1 MLPTADAAA
10 VPVTPR
16 ELSVGPQRRRNVTVL
31 PVNKLLAV
39 TRVRV
44 PPRRGAGR
52 HVDPSLARKL
62 ERLDYS
68 AWLAVGE
75 ALPSLA
81 DPGVERGDP
90 TTAAA
95 VARGRAAAASADA
108 TAVPMTPRELSVGLQ
123 RRRNMRV
130 LLVLQRLAVTRVRVT
145 PRRGAGR
152 HVDPSLAREL
162 ERLDYSAWLAVG
174 EALASLADK
183 VIERGTSA
191 ASVRVSACADAAAV
205 AVTPREFSVGL

>member
-31 PVNKLLAV
+31 TVLEIVAV
-39 TRVRV
+39 PRVRV
-44 PPRRGAGR
+44 P
-52 HVDPSLARKL
+52 
-62 ERLDYS
+62 
-68 AWLAVGE
+68 
-75 ALPSLA
+75 
-81 DPGVERGDP
+81 
-90 TTAAA
+90 
-95 VARGRAAAASADA
+95 
-108 TAVPMTPRELSVGLQ
+108 
-123 RRRNMRV
+123 
-130 LLVLQRLAVTRVRVT
+130 

-191 ASVRVSACADAAAV
+191 AGVRVSACADAAAV
-205 AVTPREFSVGL
+205 PVTPRELSVGPQRRRNVTVLTVLEIVAVPRVRVPPRRGAGRHVDPSLARELERLDYSAWLAVGEALASLTDKVIERGDT